1 MATII
6 ADGGVLTVMPSN
18 EYMPRNYTIKKVG
31 KKELEVFFKD
41 ANGEAK
47 KVRVYWKHGASLK
60 ELSERAIMST
70 M

>member
-1 MATII
+1 MVLI
-6 ADGGVLTVMPSN
+6 ADRGKLSVGPGAKLPK
-18 EYMPRNYTIKKVG
+18 YTLRKVG
-31 KKELEVFFKD
+31 KKELEVCFEH
-41 ANGEAK
+41 NGEAK